1 MDGWLSAPLLTSDV
15 SPFSALT
22 SEDMGW
28 GQGDTEREGGRGG
41 REREKRS
48 CSIFPLTSLRPALI
62 LDAV

>member
-28 GQGDTEREGGRGG
+28 GQGDTERERERERGEGG
-41 REREKRS
+41 RERERRGAAA
-48 CSIFPLTSLRPALI
+48 FSL
-62 LDAV
+62 

>member
-28 GQGDTEREGGRGG
+28 GQGDTERERGEGGE
-41 REREKRS
+41 REREEELQH
-48 CSIFPLTSLRPALI
+48 FPSN
-62 LDAV
+62 